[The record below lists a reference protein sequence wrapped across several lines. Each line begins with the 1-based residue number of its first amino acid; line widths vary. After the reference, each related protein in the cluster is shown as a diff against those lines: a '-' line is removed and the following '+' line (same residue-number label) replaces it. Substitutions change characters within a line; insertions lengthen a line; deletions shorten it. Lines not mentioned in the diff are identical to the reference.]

1 MNPILKEDIEII
13 GQHDFV
19 KELNN
24 KSILITGATGLIGST
39 LALGL
44 LESNY
49 NIKVIALVRSEE
61 KAKKVFGDYYNN
73 ENLEIIIGNV
83 LDTISYSK
91 KVDYIVHLASATSS
105 KYFVEKPVETIQIAI
120 NGTNNILQFAREK
133 KIQSMV
139 YLSSL
144 EVYGVTDPKLESV
157 TENMSGYIDSLKP
170 RSSYSEG
177 KRLAECLC
185 ASYLS
190 EYDVP
195 VKVARLGQTM
205 GPGIDYND
213 GRVFAEFARCCIE
226 GRNIVLHT
234 EGKTTRNYCYTRDA
248 ALAILCVLL
257 NGTNGEAYNVVN
269 QETTISIRDMAEML
283 VKHYSEKNIKVVYE
297 IDQVNRGYNP
307 DVIISLNTE
316 KLKNIGFEAKT
327 SLLESYTR
335 MIESMKY

>member
-1 MNPILKEDIEII
+1 
-13 GQHDFV
+13 
-19 KELNN
+19 
-24 KSILITGATGLIGST
+24 
-39 LALGL
+39 
-44 LESNY
+44 
-49 NIKVIALVRSEE
+49 
-61 KAKKVFGDYYNN
+61 
-73 ENLEIIIGNV
+73 
-83 LDTISYSK
+83 
-91 KVDYIVHLASATSS
+91 
-105 KYFVEKPVETIQIAI
+105 
-120 NGTNNILQFAREK
+120 
-133 KIQSMV
+133 MV

-144 EVYGVTDPKLESV
+144 EVYGVTDPNLESV

-226 GRNIVLHT
+226 GKDIVLHT

-283 VKHYSEKNIKVVYE
+283 VKHYPEKNIKVVYE

>member
-1 MNPILKEDIEII
+1 MNSILKEDIKII
-13 GQHDFV
+13 SQHDFV
-19 KELNN
+19 EKLNN

-39 LALGL
+39 LVLGL

-49 NIKVIALVRSEE
+49 KIKVIALVRSEE
-61 KAKKVFGDYYNN
+61 KAKKVFGEYYNK
-73 ENLEIIIGNV
+73 ENLEIIKGDV
-83 LDTISYSK
+83 LGSINYSS

-105 KYFVEKPVETIQIAI
+105 KFFVEKPVETIQIAI
-120 NGTNNILQFAREK
+120 NGTNNILQFAIEK
-133 KIQSMV
+133 NIKSMV

-144 EVYGVTDPKLESV
+144 EVYGVTDPNIDSV
-157 TENMSGYIDSLKP
+157 KENMSGYIDSLKP

-190 EYDVP
+190 EYGVP
-195 VKVARLGQTM
+195 VKIARLGQTM

-248 ALAILCVLL
+248 ALAILCILL

-269 QETTISIRDMAEML
+269 QNTTISIRDMAEML
-283 VKHYSEKNIKVVYE
+283 VKHYHEKNIKVVYE

-327 SLLESYTR
+327 GLLESYTR
-335 MIESMKY
+335 MIESMI

>member
-13 GQHDFV
+13 SQHDFV

-44 LESNY
+44 LESNF

-73 ENLEIIIGNV
+73 ENLEIIKGDV
-83 LDTISYSK
+83 LDSISYSK
-91 KVDYIVHLASATSS
+91 NVDYIVHLASATSS

-144 EVYGVTDPKLESV
+144 EVYGVTDPNLESV

-226 GRNIVLHT
+226 GKDIVLHT
-234 EGKTTRNYCYTRDA
+234 EGKTTKK
-248 ALAILCVLL
+248 LL
-257 NGTNGEAYNVVN
+257 LYARCSTC
-269 QETTISIRDMAEML
+269 
-283 VKHYSEKNIKVVYE
+283 NIMCFIKWYKWRSV
-297 IDQVNRGYNP
+297 
-307 DVIISLNTE
+307 
-316 KLKNIGFEAKT
+316 
-327 SLLESYTR
+327 
-335 MIESMKY
+335 

>member
-13 GQHDFV
+13 SQHDFV

-44 LESNY
+44 LESNF

-73 ENLEIIIGNV
+73 ENLEIIKGDV
-83 LDTISYSK
+83 LDSISYSK
-91 KVDYIVHLASATSS
+91 NVDYIVHLASATSS

-144 EVYGVTDPKLESV
+144 EVYGVTDPNLESV

-190 EYDVP
+190 ECDVP

-226 GRNIVLHT
+226 GKDIVLHT

-283 VKHYSEKNIKVVYE
+283 VKHYPEKNIKVVYE